1 MTMSPFT
8 NESIRNADT
17 AVRPSAWRGALA
29 TALLVG
35 LAYALLCSA
44 LKVDDVD
51 RYWQEL
57 RADSFFWDLGHLWM
71 QPLAML
77 LYRATGGVLGVN
89 HSLEA
94 INVASVALGCAV
106 FFATLREAGHSVA
119 KSAAGVA
126 FVAISFNLIA
136 LGPTAHIKLMVFPPL
151 ALALHHAMRW
161 EQADAAGLAGRRHM
175 VASAAWSAV
184 GVNLLVS
191 VLPQALLL
199 ALFMLVRSARRDG
212 VGRALRTLLP
222 YAVTLAVVGFG
233 LLLAAYMTARLTAT
247 TQAQDLL
254 SFALGGLKEKQA
266 LVTWLSSWKEMPLR
280 FAFSLINNFV
290 FLPSLGA
297 LGRAW
302 MWGWLPDVRAVLP
315 SLLGQAALTALV
327 GGLLLATFTTAA
339 RQALR
344 RRSEAGLLSPWAFVL
359 GAAAFSYYYNLNDP
373 EHWFQFT
380 LPVALLALQLRRR
393 WLDAWLLGVALPVL
407 LVVNLGGYGIPK
419 ARFALAERQH
429 ALQAALGPQG
439 LYVGFAAYPGE
450 PDSSLLSTLGIER
463 FNIDLVQMND
473 TQADTAALLARLD
486 ERIAAAFARGGRVLV
501 FRALDDADWRGPVM
515 QVALAG
521 LPRARLREHLA
532 ARYEISGPVDAGG
545 FPAYELR
552 AR

>member
-1 MTMSPFT
+1 MST
-8 NESIRNADT
+8 TTET
-17 AVRPSAWRGALA
+17 ARPLHAIAIAAAVAAL
-29 TALLVG
+29 
-35 LAYALLCSA
+35 YALLCSA

-89 HSLEA
+89 HTLEA
-94 INVASVALGCAV
+94 INVLSVACGCAV

-119 KSAAGVA
+119 KSAAALA
-126 FVAISFNLIA
+126 FVAVSFNLLT
-136 LGPTAHIKLMVFPPL
+136 LGPTAHIKLMVFPAL

-161 EQADAAGLAGRRHM
+161 ERAEAAGLPGRRSM

-199 ALFMLVRSARRDG
+199 ALFMLVRSARRVG
-212 VGRALRTLLP
+212 LGRAVRSMLP
-222 YAVTLAVVGFG
+222 YAFTLAAAGFA
-233 LLLAAYMTARLTAT
+233 LLLAAYATARLTDT
-247 TQAQDLL
+247 TQAQGLL
-254 SFALGGLKEKQA
+254 DFTLGGLKEKQA

-280 FAFSLINNFV
+280 FAFSLINNFA
-290 FLPSLGA
+290 FLPSLGT

-302 MWGWLPDVRAVLP
+302 MWGWLPDVREVLP
-315 SLLGQAALTALV
+315 SLLGQAAVAALM
-327 GGLLLATFTTAA
+327 GSLLLATFAVGA
-339 RQALR
+339 RDAVR
-344 RRSEAGLLSPWAFVL
+344 KTGPGLLSPWAFVL

-380 LPVALLALQLRRR
+380 LPVVLLALQLCRR
-393 WLDAWLLGVALPVL
+393 WLDAGLLGVALPVL
-407 LVVNLGGYGIPK
+407 LTVNLAGYGIPK
-419 ARFALAERQH
+419 ARFALAERQQ
-429 ALQAALGPQG
+429 ALQAALGPRG

-450 PDSSLLSTLGIER
+450 PDSSLLSTPGIER
-463 FNIDLVQMND
+463 FNIDLVQMTD
-473 TQADTAALLARLD
+473 THANTAALLSRLD
-486 ERIAAAFARGGRVLV
+486 EKVDAALARGGRVLV
-501 FRALDDADWRGPVM
+501 FRALDDTDWRGPVM

-521 LPRARLREHLA
+521 LPRAKLREHLA
-532 ARYEISGPVDAGG
+532 ARYAISGPVDAGG
-545 FPAYELR
+545 FSAYELH

>member
-1 MTMSPFT
+1 MGPAV
-8 NESIRNADT
+8 NAAASRARPLHVATT
-17 AVRPSAWRGALA
+17 AVAVA
-29 TALLVG
+29 

-51 RYWQEL
+51 RYWHEL
-57 RADSFFWDLGHLWM
+57 GANSFFWDLGHLWM

-119 KSAAGVA
+119 KSVAGVA
-126 FVAISFNLIA
+126 FVAVSFNLIA

-161 EQADAAGLAGRRHM
+161 ERADAAGQPGLQHM

-191 VLPQALLL
+191 VLPQALVL

-212 VGRALRTLLP
+212 LGRAVRALLP
-222 YAVTLAVVGFG
+222 YAFTLAVAGFG
-233 LLLAAYMTARLTAT
+233 LLLAAYLTARLTAT

-254 SFALGGLKEKQA
+254 SFTLGGLKEKQA

-280 FAFSLINNFV
+280 FAFSLINNFA
-290 FLPSLGA
+290 FLPSLGT

-315 SLLGQAALTALV
+315 ALLGQAVVAALV
-327 GGLLLATFTTAA
+327 GGLLLATFVTGA
-339 RQALR
+339 RQAL

-393 WLDAWLLGVALPVL
+393 WLDGLLLGLALPVL
-407 LVVNLGGYGIPK
+407 LVVNLAGYGIPK
-419 ARFALAERQH
+419 ARFALAERQQ

-450 PDSSLLSTLGIER
+450 PDSSLLSTPGIER
-463 FNIDLVQMND
+463 FNIDLVQLNE
-473 TQADTAALLARLD
+473 TQADAAALLAKLD
-486 ERIAAAFARGGRVLV
+486 ERIDAALARGGRVLV
-501 FRALDDADWRGPVM
+501 FRALDDQDWRGPVM

-532 ARYEISGPVDAGG
+532 ARYAISGPVDAGG